1 MLICVS
7 VYHDACLG
15 HSSSAVMWQQWSVFL
30 KRTEINWVAAN
41 WPFPLVYHTALCGKH
56 KCQQTFKWICLLSL
70 CLWSM
75 ILHLSSASSSLPQS
89 ELGGDQGGPVSMP
102 VPLTKP
108 RLCVKPMSDREVMW
122 AAAFIWM
129 LSQRKH
135 SLSGTVQR
143 LSVSQCVRLS
153 FKRRA
158 EMA

>member
-15 HSSSAVMWQQWSVFL
+15 HGSSAVMWQQQSVFL
-30 KRTEINWVAAN
+30 KRTKINWVAAN
-41 WPFPLVYHTALCGKH
+41 WPFPLVYRTVLCGKH
-56 KCQQTFKWICLLSL
+56 KCQQTFKWICLHP
-70 CLWSM
+70 WSI

-89 ELGGDQGGPVSMP
+89 ALGGIRAGRCPCRS
-102 VPLTKP
+102 LSLSP
-108 RLCVKPMSDREVMW
+108 RLCVEPMSGREVMW

-143 LSVSQCVRLS
+143 LSFSQPVRLS
-153 FKRRA
+153 FKTRA
-158 EMA
+158 ERA